1 MCDLDVLETTESLQD
16 VAECEADDIVDV
28 TSIIEEAD
36 SDLVEGDEILEDI
49 SAEEEL
55 NENSADEIFEMDVYE
70 IEELSKEENE
80 VEVSA
85 GIEEI
90 PDVSYEMRSIADLN
104 VTSPTLPVNGGHWS
118 DPEAIGN
125 SMWIPDDDTEV
136 KWQKSGEWHSISGAE
151 LKSRFGIEGIE
162 YHGNEPDFSGL
173 EDAKLGHA
181 ELEEFSADR
190 RGTDGTYDL
199 SVRQTAER
207 LGWSEDEVR
216 QYMDEHGLT
225 WHECGD
231 RKTVRAIPTE
241 INAAF
246 KHTGGIGIEKSI
258 EAVSDAIQDQYGTV
272 SLDRN
277 SLKGKVE
284 IEDISEAIKSAQQIY
299 RNYKKLGNCE
309 TR

>member
-1 MCDLDVLETTESLQD
+1 MSDLDVLEITAGLQD
-16 VAECEADDIVDV
+16 VAECETDDIVDL
-28 TSIIEEAD
+28 TSTVEEDD
-36 SDLVEGDEILEDI
+36 SDLVEDNEILEDI

-55 NENSADEIFEMDVYE
+55 NENSADEIFEINDCD
-70 IEELSKEENE
+70 IEESPKVEDE
-80 VEVSA
+80 VEDTA
-85 GIEEI
+85 EMEEI

-104 VTSPTLPVNGGHWS
+104 VALPTLPVNGGRWS

-151 LKSRFGIEGIE
+151 LKSRFGMEGIE
-162 YHGNEPDFSGL
+162 YHRNEPDFSGL

-181 ELEEFSADR
+181 ELEEFSANR
-190 RGTDGTYDL
+190 LGADGTYDL
-199 SVRQTAER
+199 SVRQTAEK
-207 LGWSEDEVR
+207 LGWSEAEVR

-277 SLKGKVE
+277 SLEGKVE
-284 IEDISEAIKSAQQIY
+284 AEDISEAIKSARQIY
-299 RNYKKLGNCE
+299 RNYKKH
-309 TR
+309 